1 MPASRRTRRA
11 RRYQTRPDLICY
23 WQDSLLV
30 LHEVSGGRRLAV
42 TTLALGLL
50 AFCRVPRTAP
60 DVSKQFP
67 GLSVKAARHALKEL
81 VGHGLIRTGGARP
94 SQSSLQPWQPWAPAA
109 SFFHFAT
116 KDIPWASGQALQDF
130 EDADARR
137 ALKGG
142 APAPVKRVR
151 SRTRVGLA
159 RSRPKGE
166 FVEALLARRTWRA
179 FAESP
184 VRLEALSQLLD
195 LTFGVRHWATSEGG
209 ERVILRT
216 SPSAGAC
223 HPIEA
228 YLIARSV
235 KRLPAGVYHYDAD
248 RHELALIRKG
258 ASALQVERF
267 LSGQWWYRNAAAVVV
282 MTAVL
287 PRVWARYPYAQAY
300 RSVLLDAGHICQ
312 TFCLTAT
319 WLDLAPFCT
328 MALADTAI
336 ERHLKIDG
344 VNEVVIYAAG
354 IGNRPAGGHVQ
365 WPDRPP
371 GKTYLAP

>member
-1 MPASRRTRRA
+1 MPAPRRTRRA
-11 RRYQTRPDLICY
+11 LRYQTSPDLVCY
-23 WQDSLLV
+23 WRDSLLV
-30 LHEVSGGRRLAV
+30 LHDVHKGRRLAA

-50 AFCRVPRTAP
+50 GFCRIPRTVP
-60 DVSKQFP
+60 DVSTQFP
-67 GLSVKAARHALKEL
+67 ALSVRAARDALREL
-81 VGHGLIRTGGARP
+81 VGHGLMKRVSARP
-94 SQSSLQPWQPWAPAA
+94 SESSLQPWQPWAPAA

-116 KDIPWASGQALQDF
+116 KDIPWASGQALQDL
-130 EDADARR
+130 EDAAARR
-137 ALKGG
+137 SLEAG

-151 SRTRVGLA
+151 SRKRVALA
-159 RSRPKGE
+159 RSRTKGE
-166 FVEALLARRTWRA
+166 FVEVLLARRTWRA
-179 FAESP
+179 FAKSP

-228 YLIARSV
+228 YVIVRSV
-235 KRLPAGVYHYDAD
+235 KGLPGGLYHYEAD

-258 ASALQVERF
+258 ATALQVEQF
-267 LSGQWWYRNAAAVVV
+267 LSGQWWYRNAAAVVL

-287 PRVWARYPYAQAY
+287 PRVWARYPYARAY

-319 WLDLAPFCT
+319 WLELAPFCT
-328 MALADTAI
+328 MALADTTI
-336 ERHLKIDG
+336 EQHLKIDG
-344 VNEVVIYAAG
+344 VNEVLIYAAG